1 MPIPLQV
8 NVAGIDYVVVYQD
21 DMMKKHNLMGEVVY
35 PEAAITIDSS
45 MCQHKKEQVFVHELV
60 HAIFNEAGYQDQ
72 EQDEG
77 MVNRLSIVLY
87 QVLKQNDLKF

>member
-8 NVAGIDYVVVYQD
+8 NVAGIDYTVQYQEEIL
-21 DMMKKHNLMGEVVY
+21 KKHSLMGQVIYAESVI
-35 PEAAITIDSS
+35 EIDQS
-45 MCQHKKEQVFVHELV
+45 MSKSKQEQVFVHELV
-60 HAIFNEAGYQDQ
+60 HAMLNEAGYE
-72 EQDEG
+72 EQDEE

>member
-8 NVAGIDYVVVYQD
+8 NVAGIDYTVQYQED
-21 DMMKKHNLMGEVVY
+21 LLKTHSLMGQVIYAESK
-35 PEAAITIDSS
+35 IDIDSS
-45 MCQHKKEQVFVHELV
+45 MSESKQEQVFVHELV
-60 HAIFNEAGYQDQ
+60 HAMLNEAGYD
-72 EQDEG
+72 EQDEE

>member
-8 NVAGIDYVVVYQD
+8 NVAGIDYTVQYQD
-21 DMMKKHNLMGEVVY
+21 GMMKNYSLLGQVLYAEST
-35 PEAAITIDSS
+35 IDIDSS
-45 MCQHKKEQVFVHELV
+45 MSQSKKEQVFVHELV
-60 HAIFNEAGYQDQ
+60 HAIFNEAGYD
-72 EQDEG
+72 EQDEE

>member
-8 NVAGIDYVVVYQD
+8 NVAGVDYKVQYQEG
-21 DMMKKHNLMGEVVY
+21 MLKTHNLMGQVLYAET
-35 PEAAITIDSS
+35 TIDIEPS
-45 MCQHKKEQVFVHELV
+45 MSESKKEQVFVHELV
-60 HAIFNEAGYQDQ
+60 HAMLNEAGYD
-72 EQDEG
+72 EQDED

>member
-8 NVAGIDYVVVYQD
+8 NVVGIDYTVQYQD
-21 DMMKKHNLMGEVVY
+21 GMMKNYSLLGQVLYAEST
-35 PEAAITIDSS
+35 IDIDSS
-45 MCQHKKEQVFVHELV
+45 MSQSKKEQVFVHELV
-60 HAIFNEAGYQDQ
+60 HAIFNEAGYD
-72 EQDEG
+72 EQDEE

>member
-8 NVAGIDYVVVYQD
+8 NVAGVDYKVQYQEG
-21 DMMKKHNLMGEVVY
+21 MLKTHNLMGQVLYAET
-35 PEAAITIDSS
+35 TIDIEPS
-45 MCQHKKEQVFVHELV
+45 MSESKKEQVFVHELV
-60 HAIFNEAGYQDQ
+60 HAIFNEAGYD
-72 EQDEG
+72 EQDEE